1 MAKPYERPD
10 KQKKNKKGATKGS
23 GGQIRRGLRGK
34 GATPKAEDRVYHA
47 AYKRKQQQQRRAQGR
62 HEKEQADLVVGR
74 NPVVECLHAKVPSE
88 ALFVAVGTGH
98 DDRLSE
104 AVTLATSRGIPVH
117 EVPRQQLDDM
127 TGNGLHQGV
136 GLKIQPYK
144 YTDVFS
150 LIADV
155 RERGETGMFVVL
167 DNITDPRNLGAVI
180 RSTAAFGGHGVIIP
194 ERRSAQVTGVA
205 WRTSAGTAARLPV
218 AREVNLTR
226 TLKEFKDNGYTVV
239 GLDAGGEHTLDT
251 FDGGTEPVVIVV
263 GSEGKGI
270 SRLVRE
276 TCDVIMSIPMADW
289 VESLNASVAA
299 GVVLSEFAR
308 QRRGSASTAGPQ

>member
-1 MAKPYERPD
+1 MAKPYQRPD
-10 KQKKNKKGATKGS
+10 KQKTSKKGASKGS
-23 GGQIRRGLRGK
+23 GGQRRRGLAGK
-34 GATPKAEDRVYHA
+34 GATPKAEDRVYHSA
-47 AYKRKQQQQRRAQGR
+47 HKRKIERERRSSGR
-62 HEKEQADLVVGR
+62 HEREGVDLVVGR
-74 NPVVECLHAKVPSE
+74 NPVVECLHAKVPAE
-88 ALFVAVGTGH
+88 ALYVAQGTGH

-104 AVTLATSRGIPVH
+104 AVTLANSKGLPVH
-117 EVPRQQLDDM
+117 EVPRKDLDNM
-127 TGNGLHQGV
+127 TGNGMHQGI

-144 YTDVFS
+144 YADVFD
-150 LIADV
+150 LIGGVKD
-155 RERGETGMFVVL
+155 RGETGMFVIL

-180 RSTAAFGGHGVIIP
+180 RSAAAFGGHGVIIP

-218 AREVNLTR
+218 AKATNITR
-226 TLKEFKDNGYTVV
+226 TLKEFKDNGYMVV

-251 FDGGTEPVVIVV
+251 FDGATDPVVIVV

-276 TCDVIMSIPMADW
+276 NCDVIMSIPTEDW

-308 QRRGSASTAGPQ
+308 QRRVNGAR

>member
-1 MAKPYERPD
+1 MAKPYQRPD
-10 KQKKNKKGATKGS
+10 KQKTSKKGASKGS
-23 GGQIRRGLRGK
+23 GGQRRRGLKGK
-34 GATPKAEDRVYHA
+34 GATPKAEDRVYHSA
-47 AYKRKQQQQRRAQGR
+47 HKRKLERERRNSGR
-62 HEKEQADLVVGR
+62 HERESVDLVVGR
-74 NPVVECLHAKVPSE
+74 NPVIECLHAKVPSE
-88 ALFVAVGTGH
+88 ALYVAQGTGH

-104 AVTLATSRGIPVH
+104 AVTLANSRGLPVH
-117 EVPRQQLDDM
+117 EVPRRDLDAM

-136 GLKIQPYK
+136 GLRIQPYK
-144 YTDVFS
+144 YADVFD
-150 LIADV
+150 LIAGV
-155 RERGETGMFVVL
+155 AERGETGMFVVL

-218 AREVNLTR
+218 AKATNITR
-226 TLKEFKDNGYTVV
+226 TVKQFKDNGYMVV

-251 FDGGTEPVVIVV
+251 FDGATDPVVIVV

-276 TCDVIMSIPMADW
+276 NCDVIMSIPTEGW

-299 GVVLSEFAR
+299 GVVLSECAR
-308 QRRGSASTAGPQ
+308 QRRQK

>member
-23 GGQIRRGLRGK
+23 GGQRRRGLAGK
-34 GATPKAEDRVYHA
+34 GPTPKAEDRVYHSA
-47 AYKRKQQQQRRAQGR
+47 HKKKLERQRRDSGR
-62 HEKEQADLVVGR
+62 HEREQADLVVGR
-74 NPVVECLHAKVPSE
+74 NPVIECLQAKVPAE
-88 ALFVAVGTGH
+88 ALIVAQGTGH

-104 AVTLATSRGIPVH
+104 AVLMANTRQIPVH
-117 EVPRQQLDDM
+117 EVPRRDLDTM
-127 TGNGLHQGV
+127 TGNGLHQGI

-144 YTDVFS
+144 YADVFD

-155 RERGETGMFVVL
+155 NERNQTGMFVVL

-218 AREVNLTR
+218 ARATNITR
-226 TLKEFKDNGYTVV
+226 TIKQFKDNGYMVV

-251 FDGGTEPVVIVV
+251 FHAATDPVVIVV

-276 TCDVIMSIPMADW
+276 NCDVIMSIPTEDW

-308 QRRGSASTAGPQ
+308 QRRAAGKP

>member
-1 MAKPYERPD
+1 MAKPYQRRD
-10 KQKKNKKGATKGS
+10 VIKTSKKGATKGS
-23 GGQIRRGLRGK
+23 GGQRRRGLEGK
-34 GATPKAEDRVYHA
+34 KATPKAEDRVYHA
-47 AYKRKQQQQRRAQGR
+47 AHKRKLERQRRDSGR
-62 HEKEQADLVVGR
+62 HQKEKPDLVVGR
-74 NPVVECLHAKVPSE
+74 NPVVECLHAKVPAE
-88 ALFVAVGTGH
+88 ALYVAQGTAH

-104 AVTLATSRGIPVH
+104 AVTLANSKGLPVH
-117 EVPRQQLDDM
+117 EVPRRDLDNM
-127 TGNGLHQGV
+127 TGNGLHQGI

-144 YTDVFS
+144 YAEVFD

-155 RERGETGMFVVL
+155 RERGLNGMFVVL

-218 AREVNLTR
+218 AKATNITR
-226 TLKEFKDNGYTVV
+226 TIKEFKDNGYMVV
-239 GLDAGGEHTLDT
+239 GLDAGGQHTLDT
-251 FDGGTEPVVIVV
+251 FDGATDPVVIVV

-276 TCDVIMSIPMADW
+276 NCDVIMSIPTEGW

-308 QRRGSASTAGPQ
+308 QRRVAGSKD

>member
-1 MAKPYERPD
+1 MAKPYGRPD

-34 GATPKAEDRVYHA
+34 GATPKAEDRVYHVA
-47 AYKRKQQQQRRAQGR
+47 HKRKLEQQRRNQGR

-74 NPVVECLHAKVPSE
+74 NPVVECLHAKVPAE
-88 ALFVAVGTGH
+88 ALYVAFGTGH

-104 AVTLATSRGIPVH
+104 AVTLANSRGIPVH

-127 TGNGLHQGV
+127 TGNGMHQGV

-144 YTDVFS
+144 YADVFD
-150 LIADV
+150 LIANV
-155 RERGETGMFVVL
+155 KERGETGMFVVL

-180 RSTAAFGGHGVIIP
+180 RSTAAFGGHGVVIP

-218 AREVNLTR
+218 ARETNLTR
-226 TLKEFKDNGYTVV
+226 TIKQFKDNGYMVV

-251 FDGGTEPVVIVV
+251 FDGGTDPVVIVV

-276 TCDVIMSIPMADW
+276 NCDVIMSVPMAPW

-308 QRRGSASTAGPQ
+308 QRRGNA

>member
-10 KQKKNKKGATKGS
+10 KRKVNKKGATKGS
-23 GGQIRRGLRGK
+23 GGQRRRGLAGK
-34 GATPKAEDRVYHA
+34 GPTPKAEDRVYHA
-47 AYKRKQQQQRRAQGR
+47 KHKAKQERVRRDQGR
-62 HEKEQADLVVGR
+62 HERDTADLVVGR
-74 NPVVECLHAKVPSE
+74 NPVVECLHAKVPAE
-88 ALFVAVGTGH
+88 ALLVAMGTSA
-98 DDRLSE
+98 DDRLTE
-104 AVTLATSRGIPVH
+104 AVAIANARNIPVREIQRH
-117 EVPRQQLDDM
+117 EMDRLV
-127 TGNGLHQGV
+127 GNSMHQGI
-136 GLKIQPYK
+136 GLQIQPYR
-144 YTDVFS
+144 YANAFDLMASV
-150 LIADV
+150 A
-155 RERGETGMFVVL
+155 ERGEKGMFVLL

-218 AREVNLTR
+218 AREVNMTR
-226 TLKEFKDNGYTVV
+226 TVKEFQKNGYQVV

-251 FDGGTEPVVIVV
+251 YEGGTDNVLIVV

-276 TCDVIMSIPMADW
+276 NCDVIMSIPMASW

-308 QRRGSASTAGPQ
+308 QRRQA

>member
-1 MAKPYERPD
+1 MAKPYGRPD

-47 AYKRKQQQQRRAQGR
+47 AHKRKLEQQRRNQGR

-74 NPVVECLHAKVPSE
+74 NPVVECLHAKVPAE
-88 ALFVAVGTGH
+88 ALYVAFGTGH

-104 AVTLATSRGIPVH
+104 AVTLANSRGIPVH

-127 TGNGLHQGV
+127 TGNGMHQGV

-144 YTDVFS
+144 YADVFD
-150 LIADV
+150 LIANV
-155 RERGETGMFVVL
+155 KERGETGMFVVL

-180 RSTAAFGGHGVIIP
+180 RSTAAFGGHGVVIP

-218 AREVNLTR
+218 ARETNLTR
-226 TLKEFKDNGYTVV
+226 TIKQFKDNGYMVV

-251 FDGGTEPVVIVV
+251 FHAATDPVVIVV

-276 TCDVIMSIPMADW
+276 NCDVIMSIPTEDW

-308 QRRGSASTAGPQ
+308 QRRTQ

>member
-1 MAKPYERPD
+1 MAKPYQRPD
-10 KQKKNKKGATKGS
+10 KQKTSKKGATKGS
-23 GGQIRRGLRGK
+23 GGQRRRGLKGK
-34 GATPKAEDRVYHA
+34 GATPKAEDRVYHSA
-47 AYKRKQQQQRRAQGR
+47 HKRKLERERRNSGR
-62 HEKEQADLVVGR
+62 HEREGVDLVVGR
-74 NPVVECLHAKVPSE
+74 NPVIECLHAKVPAE
-88 ALFVAVGTGH
+88 ALYVAQGTGH

-104 AVTLATSRGIPVH
+104 AVTLANSKGLPVH
-117 EVPRQQLDDM
+117 EVPRRDLDNM
-127 TGNGLHQGV
+127 TGNGLHQGI
-136 GLKIQPYK
+136 GLRIQPYK
-144 YTDVFS
+144 YADVFD
-150 LIADV
+150 LIAGVKD
-155 RERGETGMFVVL
+155 RGETGMFVIL

-180 RSTAAFGGHGVIIP
+180 RSAAAFGGHGVIIP

-218 AREVNLTR
+218 AKATNITR
-226 TLKEFKDNGYTVV
+226 TVKEFKDNGYMVV

-251 FDGGTEPVVIVV
+251 FDGATDPVVIVV

-276 TCDVIMSIPMADW
+276 NCDVIMSIPTEAW

-308 QRRGSASTAGPQ
+308 QRRVARS

>member
-1 MAKPYERPD
+1 MTNQGRPGTR
-10 KQKKNKKGATKGS
+10 KTNKKGAVKGS
-23 GGQIRRGLRGK
+23 GGQVRRGLKGK
-34 GATPKAEDRVYHA
+34 GPTPKAEDREYHA
-47 AYKRKQQQQRRAQGR
+47 AHKRKKAAERRASGR
-62 HEKEQADLVVGR
+62 HVQENPYELVVGR
-74 NPVVECLHAKVPSE
+74 NPVVECLHAKVPGS
-88 ALFVAVGTGH
+88 LLYVAEGTGA

-104 AVTLATSRGIPVH
+104 AVQMATTRGIPIQ
-117 EVPRQQLDDM
+117 EVPRFELDKM
-127 TGNGLHQGV
+127 TGNGLHQGI
-136 GLKIQPYK
+136 GLQIPPYK
-144 YTDVFS
+144 YTDVHT
-150 LIADV
+150 LIGDV
-155 RERGETGMFVVL
+155 AATGDPGMFVIL

-180 RSTAAFGGHGVIIP
+180 RSVAAFGGHGVVIP
-194 ERRSAQVTGVA
+194 ERRSAGVTGVT

-226 TLKEFKDNGYTVV
+226 TIKEFQRNGYQVV

-251 FDGGTEPVVIVV
+251 YDGGVEPVVIVV

-276 TCDVIMSIPMADW
+276 NCDVIMSVPMTDW

-308 QRRGSASTAGPQ
+308 QRRIAGTP

>member
-1 MAKPYERPD
+1 MAKPYRRPD
-10 KQKKNKKGATKGS
+10 VRQTSKKGATKGT
-23 GGQIRRGLRGK
+23 GGKNRRGLRGK
-34 GATPKAEDRVYHA
+34 GPTPKAEDRVYHA
-47 AYKRKQQQQRRAQGR
+47 KHKAKVQRDRSNSGR
-62 HEKEQADLVVGR
+62 HEREQPDLVVGR
-74 NPVVECLHAKVPSE
+74 NPVIECLHADVPAE
-88 ALFVAVGTGH
+88 ALIVAQGAGA
-98 DDRLSE
+98 DDRLAE
-104 AVTLATSRGIPVH
+104 AVQIAHERNIPTREIARH
-117 EVPRQQLDDM
+117 ELDRLV
-127 TGNGLHQGV
+127 GNTLHQGI
-136 GLKIQPYK
+136 GLQIAPYK
-144 YTDVFS
+144 YANAFDLLS
-150 LIADV
+150 SV
-155 RERGETGMFVVL
+155 RDRGEKGMFVLL

-218 AREVNLTR
+218 ARETNMTR
-226 TLKEFKDNGYTVV
+226 TVQQFQKNGYQVV

-251 FDGGTEPVVIVV
+251 YDGGRDNVLIVV

-276 TCDVIMSIPMADW
+276 NCDTIMSIPTTDW

-308 QRRGSASTAGPQ
+308 QRRNPTA

>member
-1 MAKPYERPD
+1 MAKPYQRPD
-10 KQKKNKKGATKGS
+10 KQKTPKKGASKGS
-23 GGQIRRGLRGK
+23 GGQRRRGLKGK
-34 GATPKAEDRVYHA
+34 GATPKAEDRVYHSA
-47 AYKRKQQQQRRAQGR
+47 HKRKLERERRASGR
-62 HEKEQADLVVGR
+62 HERESVDLVVGR
-74 NPVVECLHAKVPSE
+74 NPVVECLHAKVPAE
-88 ALFVAVGTGH
+88 ALYVAQGTGH

-104 AVTLATSRGIPVH
+104 AVTLANSRGLPVH
-117 EVPRQQLDDM
+117 EVPRRDLDNM

-136 GLKIQPYK
+136 GLRIQPYK
-144 YTDVFS
+144 YADVFD
-150 LIADV
+150 LIAGV
-155 RERGETGMFVVL
+155 KERGETGMFVIL

-218 AREVNLTR
+218 AKATNITR
-226 TLKEFKDNGYTVV
+226 TVKEFKDNGYMVV

-251 FDGGTEPVVIVV
+251 FNGAADPVVIVV

-276 TCDVIMSIPMADW
+276 NCDVIMSIPTEAW

-308 QRRGSASTAGPQ
+308 QRRQK

>member
-1 MAKPYERPD
+1 MAKPYGRPD

-47 AYKRKQQQQRRAQGR
+47 AHKRKLEQQRRNQGR

-74 NPVVECLHAKVPSE
+74 NPVVECLHAKVPAE
-88 ALFVAVGTGH
+88 ALYVAFGTGH

-104 AVTLATSRGIPVH
+104 AVTLANSRGIPVH

-127 TGNGLHQGV
+127 TGNGMHQGV

-144 YTDVFS
+144 YADVFD
-150 LIADV
+150 LIANV
-155 RERGETGMFVVL
+155 KERGETGMFVVL

-180 RSTAAFGGHGVIIP
+180 RSTAAFGGHGVVIP

-218 AREVNLTR
+218 ARETNLTR
-226 TLKEFKDNGYTVV
+226 TIKQFKDNGYMVV
-239 GLDAGGEHTLDT
+239 GLDGGGEHTLDT
-251 FDGGTEPVVIVV
+251 FDGGTVAVVIVV

-276 TCDVIMSIPMADW
+276 NCDVIMSVPMAPW

-308 QRRGSASTAGPQ
+308 QRRGNA

>member
-1 MAKPYERPD
+1 MAKPYGRPD

-47 AYKRKQQQQRRAQGR
+47 AHKRKLEQQRRNQGR

-74 NPVVECLHAKVPSE
+74 NPVVECLHAKVLAE
-88 ALFVAVGTGH
+88 ALYVAFGTGH
-98 DDRLSE
+98 DERLSE
-104 AVTLATSRGIPVH
+104 AVTLAHSRNIPVH

-127 TGNGLHQGV
+127 TGNGMHQGV

-144 YTDVFS
+144 YADVFN
-150 LIADV
+150 LIAGV
-155 RERGETGMFVVL
+155 KERGEVGMFVVL

-180 RSTAAFGGHGVIIP
+180 RSTAAFGGHGVVIP

-218 AREVNLTR
+218 ARETNLTR
-226 TLKEFKDNGYTVV
+226 TIKQFKDNGYMVV

-251 FDGGTEPVVIVV
+251 FDGGTDPVVIVV

-276 TCDVIMSIPMADW
+276 NCDVIMSVPMAPW

-308 QRRGSASTAGPQ
+308 QRRGNA